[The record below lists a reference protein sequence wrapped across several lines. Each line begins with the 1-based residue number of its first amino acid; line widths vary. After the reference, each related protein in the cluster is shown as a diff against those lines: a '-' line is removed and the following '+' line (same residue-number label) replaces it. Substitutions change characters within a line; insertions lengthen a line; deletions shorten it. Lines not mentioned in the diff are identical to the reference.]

1 MSIQKTLHTR
11 NQNMMDAV
19 ALPHMHVVLVTTN
32 PDEDVVYIIWLAI

>member
-11 NQNMMDAV
+11 NQNMMDTV
-19 ALPHMHVVLVTTN
+19 TLPYMHVVRVATN